1 MTIARTICCGFLVVI
16 AVGTLL
22 LMLPFATDDGS
33 WNSPLVAL
41 FTATSAVCVT
51 GLIVVDTGSDFSF
64 WGQLIILLLIQVGG
78 LGYMTTTTFLILLLG
93 RRFDLRQKLAIQE
106 SFDRPFLHGNSR
118 TLIRSIIA
126 TTLVFEILGILLM
139 LNVFSKKYGTMKGLW
154 YAIFHSISAWNNA
167 GFSLFSDSLTGLD
180 DSLTINF
187 IIPLLII
194 FGGIGYQV
202 IMELYMAIVHFVTR
216 KRERLVFS
224 LNFKVV
230 ISTTAIL
237 LLSGTIIFFLVEYP
251 NPDTLGN
258 LDLRGK
264 ILTAWFQSV
273 TTRTAGFNSID
284 FGSMTFAG
292 LLLTMGL
299 MFIGASPSGTGG
311 GIKTTTLRILTNCT
325 RSVLRGNDE
334 VVMFEREI
342 SVPLILKAVAVVFGS
357 TNMVVLITFLI
368 YLNEGIFHPSF
379 FESGGTSLQVLFEV
393 ISAFATVGLSAG
405 ITDKLSAISQLLLI
419 LTMYTGRVGILV
431 FMAAIAGETR
441 PRVVQYPEETLLVG

>member
-1 MTIARTICCGFLVVI
+1 MTIARTICVGFLAVI

-22 LMLPFATDDGS
+22 LMLPFATYDGS
-33 WNSPLVAL
+33 WNNPLVAL
-41 FTATSAVCVT
+41 FTSTSAVCVT
-51 GLIVVDTGSDFSF
+51 GLIVVDTGSYFSF

-106 SFDRPFLHGNSR
+106 SFDRPFLHGNSK

-139 LNVFSKKYGTMKGLW
+139 LNVFSKKYGTLKGLW

-167 GFSLFSDSLTGLD
+167 GFSLFSDSLTSLD

-216 KRERLVFS
+216 KRERWVFS

-237 LLSGTIIFFLVEYP
+237 LLFGTLIFFLVEYL

-258 LDLRGK
+258 LDLRSK
-264 ILTAWFQSV
+264 LLTAWFQSV

-284 FGSMTFAG
+284 IGGMTFAG

-311 GIKTTTLRILTNCT
+311 GIKTTTLSILTNCT

-342 SVPLILKAVAVVFGS
+342 PVPLILKAVAVVFGS
-357 TNMVVLITFLI
+357 TNMVVLMTFLI

-379 FESGGTSLQVLFEV
+379 FESARTSLQVFFEV
-393 ISAFATVGLSAG
+393 ISAFATVGLSTG
-405 ITDKLSAISQLLLI
+405 ITDKLSAVSQLLLI

-441 PRVVQYPEETLLVG
+441 PTVIQYPEENLLVG

>member
-1 MTIARTICCGFLVVI
+1 MTIARTICVGFLAVI

-22 LMLPFATDDGS
+22 LMLPFATNDGS
-33 WNSPLVAL
+33 WNNPLVAL

-51 GLIVVDTGSDFSF
+51 GLIVVDTGSYFSF

-106 SFDRPFLHGNSR
+106 SFDRPFLHGNSQ

-126 TTLVFEILGILLM
+126 TTLAFEILGIILM
-139 LNVFSKKYGTMKGLW
+139 LHVFSQKYGTLQGLW
-154 YAIFHSISAWNNA
+154 LAIFHSISAWNNA
-167 GFSLFSDSLTGLD
+167 GFSLFADSLMSLD
-180 DSLTINF
+180 DSLTINLV
-187 IIPLLII
+187 IPLLII

-202 IMELYMAIVHFVTR
+202 IMELYMAIVHIVTR
-216 KRERLVFS
+216 NQERLVFS

-237 LLSGTIIFFLVEYP
+237 LVAGTLVFFIIEYG
-251 NPDTLGN
+251 NPDTLGD
-258 LDLRGK
+258 LDFKSK

-284 FGSMTFAG
+284 IGQMTFAG
-292 LLLTMGL
+292 LFLTIGL
-299 MFIGASPSGTGG
+299 MFVGASPSGTGG

-325 RSVLRGNDE
+325 RSVLRGSDE
-334 VVMFEREI
+334 VVMFKREI
-342 SVPLILKAVAVVFGS
+342 PVSLILKAVAVVFGS
-357 TNMVVLITFLI
+357 TNMVVLMTFLI

-379 FESGGTSLQVLFEV
+379 FESGVTSLQVLFEV
-393 ISAFATVGLSAG
+393 ISAFATVGLSTG
-405 ITDKLSAISQLLLI
+405 ITASLSPVSQLLII
-419 LTMYTGRVGILV
+419 LTMYTGRVGILL
-431 FMAAIAGETR
+431 FMAAIVGETR

>member
-1 MTIARTICCGFLVVI
+1 MTIARTICLGFLTVI
-16 AVGTLL
+16 IVGTLL
-22 LMLPFATDDGS
+22 LMLPFATDTGT
-33 WNSPLVAL
+33 WNNPLVAL
-41 FTATSAVCVT
+41 FTSTSAVCVT
-51 GLIVVDTGSDFSF
+51 GLIVVDTGSYFSF

-106 SFDRPFLHGNSR
+106 SFDRPFLHGSSK

-126 TTLVFEILGILLM
+126 TTLTFEILGVMLM
-139 LNVFSKKYGTMKGLW
+139 LNVFSQKYGTFKGLW
-154 YAIFHSISAWNNA
+154 LAIFHSISAWNNA
-167 GFSLFSDSLTGLD
+167 GFSLFSDSLVSLD

-187 IIPLLII
+187 VIPLLII

-202 IMELYMAIVHFVTR
+202 IMEIYMAIIHLVTR
-216 KRERLVFS
+216 KQERLVFS

-230 ISTTAIL
+230 ISTTIIL
-237 LLSGTIIFFLVEYP
+237 LVAGTFIFFIIEYA
-251 NPDTLGN
+251 NHDTLGN
-258 LDLRGK
+258 LDLRSK

-273 TTRTAGFNSID
+273 TTRTAGFNSIEI
-284 FGSMTFAG
+284 GEMTFAG
-292 LLLTMGL
+292 LFLTIGL

-334 VVMFEREI
+334 VVMFQREI
-342 SVPLILKAVAVVFGS
+342 PVTLILKAVAVVFGS

-368 YLNEGIFHPSF
+368 YLNEGIFHPNF
-379 FESGGTSLQVLFEV
+379 FDSGASSLQVLFEV
-393 ISAFATVGLSAG
+393 VSAFATVGLSTG
-405 ITDKLSAISQLLLI
+405 ITAKLSAISQLLII
-419 LTMYTGRVGILV
+419 LTMYTGRVGIIV
-431 FMAAIAGETR
+431 FIAAIAGESR

>member
-1 MTIARTICCGFLVVI
+1 MTIARTICVGFLAVI

-22 LMLPFATDDGS
+22 LMLPFATNDGS
-33 WNSPLVAL
+33 WNNPLVAL

-51 GLIVVDTGSDFSF
+51 GLIVVDTGSYFSF

-106 SFDRPFLHGNSR
+106 SFDRPFLHGNSQ

-126 TTLVFEILGILLM
+126 TTLAFEILGIILM
-139 LNVFSKKYGTMKGLW
+139 LNVFSQKYGTFKGLW
-154 YAIFHSISAWNNA
+154 LAIFHSISAWNNA
-167 GFSLFSDSLTGLD
+167 GFSLFSDSLMSLD
-180 DSLTINF
+180 DSLTINLV
-187 IIPLLII
+187 IPLLVI

-202 IMELYMAIVHFVTR
+202 IMELYIAIVHLVTN
-216 KRERLVFS
+216 KSERLVFS

-237 LLSGTIIFFLVEYP
+237 LLTGTLVFFIIEYA
-251 NPDTLGN
+251 NPDTLGD
-258 LDLRGK
+258 LDFK
-264 ILTAWFQSV
+264 SKFLTAWFQSV

-284 FGSMTFAG
+284 IGEMTFAG
-292 LLLTMGL
+292 LFLTIGL

-334 VVMFEREI
+334 VVMFKREI
-342 SVPLILKAVAVVFGS
+342 PVSLILKAVAVVFGS
-357 TNMVVLITFLI
+357 TNMVVLMTFLI

-379 FESGGTSLQVLFEV
+379 FESGATSLQVLFEV
-393 ISAFATVGLSAG
+393 VSAFATVGLSTG
-405 ITDKLSAISQLLLI
+405 ITDKLSAVSQLLII
-419 LTMYTGRVGILV
+419 LTMYTGRVGILL
-431 FMAAIAGETR
+431 FMAAIVGDTR

>member
-1 MTIARTICCGFLVVI
+1 MTIARTICLGFLTVI
-16 AVGTLL
+16 VVGTLL
-22 LMLPFATDDGS
+22 LMLPFATENGT
-33 WNSPLVAL
+33 WNNPLVAL
-41 FTATSAVCVT
+41 FTSTSAVCVT
-51 GLIVVDTGSDFSF
+51 GLIVVDTGSYFSF
-64 WGQLIILLLIQVGG
+64 WGQLIILLLIQMGG
-78 LGYMTTTTFLILLLG
+78 LGYMTTTTFLILLIG

-106 SFDRPFLHGNSR
+106 SFDRPFLQGNSK

-126 TTLVFEILGILLM
+126 TTLVFEIFGIMLM
-139 LNVFSKKYGTMKGLW
+139 LNIFSEKYGTLQALW
-154 YAIFHSISAWNNA
+154 LAIFHSISAWNNA
-167 GFSLFSDSLTGLD
+167 GFSLFSDSLMSLD

-187 IIPLLII
+187 VIPLLII

-216 KRERLVFS
+216 KQERLVFS

-237 LLSGTIIFFLVEYP
+237 LVAGTLIFFIIEYA
-251 NPDTLGN
+251 NPDTLGE
-258 LDLRGK
+258 LDLK
-264 ILTAWFQSV
+264 SKFLTAWFQSV

-284 FGSMTFAG
+284 IGEMTFAG
-292 LLLTMGL
+292 LFLTMGL

-334 VVMFEREI
+334 VVMFRREI
-342 SVPLILKAVAVVFGS
+342 PVSLILKAVAVVFGS
-357 TNMVVLITFLI
+357 TNMVVLMTFLI

-379 FESGGTSLQVLFEV
+379 FESGISSLQVLFEV
-393 ISAFATVGLSAG
+393 ISAFATVGLSTG
-405 ITDKLSAISQLLLI
+405 ITAKLSAVSQLLII
-419 LTMYTGRVGILV
+419 LTMYTGRVGILL

>member
-1 MTIARTICCGFLVVI
+1 MTVARTICLGFLAVI

-22 LMLPFATDDGS
+22 LMLPFSTYDGN
-33 WNSPLVAL
+33 WNSPLIAL
-41 FTATSAVCVT
+41 FTSTSAVCVT
-51 GLIVVDTGSDFSF
+51 GLIVVDTGSYFSF

-78 LGYMTTTTFLILLLG
+78 LGYMTTTTFLILILG
-93 RRFDLRQKLAIQE
+93 RKFDLRQKLAIKE
-106 SFDRPFLHGNSR
+106 SLDRPYLQGSSKNI
-118 TLIRSIIA
+118 IRSIIA
-126 TTLVFEILGILLM
+126 TTLIFEITGILLM
-139 LNVFSKKYGTMKGLW
+139 LNIFSQKYGTFQGLW
-154 YAIFHSISAWNNA
+154 LATFHSISAWNNA
-167 GFSLFSDSLTGLD
+167 GFSLFADSLMSLD

-187 IIPLLII
+187 VIPLLII

-202 IMELYMAIVHFVTR
+202 IIEMYMAIVHKLKNR
-216 KRERLVFS
+216 QERLVFS

-230 ISTTAIL
+230 LSTTLIL
-237 LLSGTIIFFLVEYP
+237 LIAGTIIFFVIEY
-251 NPDTLGN
+251 NNDLTLGN
-258 LDLRGK
+258 LDLK
-264 ILTAWFQSV
+264 SKLLTAWFQSV

-284 FGSMTFAG
+284 IGGMTFAG
-292 LLLTMGL
+292 LFLTMGL

-334 VVMFEREI
+334 VVMFRRE
-342 SVPLILKAVAVVFGS
+342 VPVSLILKAVAVVFGS

-368 YLNEGIFHPSF
+368 SLTEASINPTF
-379 FESGGTSLQVLFEV
+379 FDSSVSSLQVLFEV

-405 ITDKLSAISQLLLI
+405 ITADLSPISQLLLV

-441 PRVVQYPEETLLVG
+441 PRSIQYPEETLLVG